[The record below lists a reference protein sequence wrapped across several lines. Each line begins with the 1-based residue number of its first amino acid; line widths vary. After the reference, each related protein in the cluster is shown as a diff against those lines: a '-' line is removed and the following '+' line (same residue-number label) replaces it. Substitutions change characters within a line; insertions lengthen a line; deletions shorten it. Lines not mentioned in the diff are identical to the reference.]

1 MNKVI
6 YTLKNFQKYKRNSN
20 KFTYKIV
27 DFMTAYFRSKLFRGI
42 FSNIFKLFRNNIFL
56 KFEESRNF
64 IKK

>member
-20 KFTYKIV
+20 KCTYKIV
-27 DFMTAYFRSKLFRGI
+27 DFMTAYFRSKLFREI
-42 FSNIFKLFRNNIFL
+42 FSSIFKLFRNNIFL